1 MKDAEAKKYMEE
13 KLDESLGSIA
23 TRINFAIHVLA
34 NK

>member
-1 MKDAEAKKYMEE
+1 MNERDAKKYMEE
-13 KLDESLGSIA
+13 KLDESLGSLA